1 VPFPRPRSL
10 GGLIFLGLLLVSL
23 PLLGGVVSAALE
35 ISRLADS
42 SERLVLHGIQAT
54 RYTQALVRQVAAMER
69 SARLYQLL
77 GRPQL
82 RGVFDENHRRMRVVL
97 DGLAILPSDPTRDA
111 LVADIRARAQ
121 GIAESLGSQDVG
133 SRAAALREFGTLSQD
148 TGRLSLLASQ
158 QIDRELQGVRAETEQ
173 TRRRLLW
180 QTAALVPI
188 SLGAAFTFALL
199 LGRPLRDID
208 IAIANL
214 GNGRLDQPVS
224 VRALP
229 TDLEALGRQIEWLRR
244 RLLEVAEERE
254 RFLRHVSH
262 ELKTPLANI
271 REGSELLIEGAVG
284 SLRPEQREIADI
296 LRENSLRLQQL
307 IENLLS
313 YSEWQSKRGGLELS
327 EFPLRPL
334 VDSVTG
340 SYQLRIAARR
350 LRLEADIEDLT
361 LNADRNKLKLIL
373 DNLLSNAVKFSPE
386 GGVVALAARA
396 DGDELVL
403 DVSDQGPGVAPADRG
418 RIFEPFFQGATPQ
431 DGLVRG
437 TGIGLSV
444 VQEFAHAHGGR
455 IQLIDDGIRGAR
467 FRLLLP
473 MCRSGAGSTAQVVP
487 QAVESRTS

>member
-1 VPFPRPRSL
+1 VLFPRPRSL

-82 RGVFDENHRRMRVVL
+82 RGVFDENHRRMQAVL
-97 DGLAILPSDPTRDA
+97 DGLAVLPSEPARDA
-111 LVADIRARAQ
+111 LVAGIRARAQ
-121 GIAESLGSQDVG
+121 DIAHRLGSQDAG
-133 SRAAALREFGTLSQD
+133 PRAAALGEFGALSQD

-158 QIDRELQGVRAETEQ
+158 QIDRELEGVRAETER

-180 QTAALVPI
+180 QTAALIPI
-188 SLGAAFTFALL
+188 SIGAAFTFALL

-208 IAIANL
+208 VAIANL

-224 VRALP
+224 VRGPP

-271 REGSELLIEGAVG
+271 REGSELLLEGAVG
-284 SLRPEQREIADI
+284 SLRPEQREIAGI
-296 LRENSLRLQQL
+296 LRENGLQLQQL

-313 YSEWQSKRGGLELS
+313 YSEWQTKRGGLELS
-327 EFPLRPL
+327 QFQLKPLI
-334 VDSVTG
+334 DSVIE
-340 SYQLRIAARR
+340 SYQLRVAARR
-350 LRLEADIEDLT
+350 LRLAVDVDDLV
-361 LNADRNKLKLIL
+361 LDADRNKLKLIL
-373 DNLLSNAVKFSPE
+373 DNLLSNAVKFSPA
-386 GGVVALAARA
+386 GGVVGLAAHA
-396 DGDELVL
+396 EGDELVL
-403 DVSDQGPGVAPADRG
+403 DVTDEGPGVAPTDRG

-444 VQEFAHAHGGR
+444 VQEFARAHGGN
-455 IQLIDDGIRGAR
+455 IELVEGGGRGSR
-467 FRLLLP
+467 FRLRLP
-473 MCRSGAGSTAQVVP
+473 MGRSGVGDAAQAVA
-487 QAVESRTS
+487 QAVESQV

>member
-1 VPFPRPRSL
+1 MVFPRPRSL

-82 RGVFDENHRRMRVVL
+82 RGVFDENHRRMQAVL
-97 DGLAILPSDPTRDA
+97 DGLAVLPSEPARDA
-111 LVADIRARAQ
+111 LVAGIRARAQ
-121 GIAESLGSQDVG
+121 DIAHRLGSQDAG
-133 SRAAALREFGTLSQD
+133 PRAAALGEFGALSQD

-158 QIDRELQGVRAETEQ
+158 QIDRELEGVRAETER

-180 QTAALVPI
+180 QTAALIPI
-188 SLGAAFTFALL
+188 SIGAAFTFALL

-208 IAIANL
+208 VAIANL

-224 VRALP
+224 VRGPP
-229 TDLEALGRQIEWLRR
+229 TDLEALGRQIEWLRC

-271 REGSELLIEGAVG
+271 REGSELLLEGAVG
-284 SLRPEQREIADI
+284 GLRPEQREIAGI
-296 LRENSLRLQQL
+296 LRENGLQLQQL

-313 YSEWQSKRGGLELS
+313 YSEWQTKRGGLELS
-327 EFPLRPL
+327 QFQLKPLI
-334 VDSVTG
+334 DSVIE
-340 SYQLRIAARR
+340 SYQLRVAARR
-350 LRLEADIEDLT
+350 LRLAVDVEDLV
-361 LNADRNKLKLIL
+361 LDADRNKLKLIL
-373 DNLLSNAVKFSPE
+373 DNLLSNAVKFSPA
-386 GGVVALAARA
+386 GGVVGLAAHA
-396 DGDELVL
+396 EGDELIL
-403 DVSDQGPGVAPADRG
+403 DVTDEGPGVAPTDRG

-444 VQEFAHAHGGR
+444 VQEFARAHGGN
-455 IQLIDDGIRGAR
+455 IELVEGGGRGSR
-467 FRLLLP
+467 FRLRLP
-473 MCRSGAGSTAQVVP
+473 MGRSGVGDAAQVVA
-487 QAVESRTS
+487 QAVESQV

>member
-1 VPFPRPRSL
+1 VLFPRPRSL

-82 RGVFDENHRRMRVVL
+82 RGVFDENHRRMQAVL
-97 DGLAILPSDPTRDA
+97 DGLAVLPSEPARDA
-111 LVADIRARAQ
+111 LVAGIRARAQ
-121 GIAESLGSQDVG
+121 DIAHRLGSQDAG
-133 SRAAALREFGTLSQD
+133 PRAAALSEFGALSQD

-158 QIDRELQGVRAETEQ
+158 QIDRELEGVRAETER

-180 QTAALVPI
+180 QTAALIPI
-188 SLGAAFTFALL
+188 SVGAAFTFALL

-208 IAIANL
+208 VAIANL
-214 GNGRLDQPVS
+214 GNGRLDQPVN
-224 VRALP
+224 VRGPP

-244 RLLEVAEERE
+244 RLIEVAEERE

-271 REGSELLIEGAVG
+271 REGSELLLEGAVG
-284 SLRPEQREIADI
+284 SLRPEQREIAGI
-296 LRENSLRLQQL
+296 LRENGLQLQQL

-313 YSEWQSKRGGLELS
+313 YSQWQTKRGGLELS
-327 EFPLRPL
+327 QFQLKPLI
-334 VDSVTG
+334 DSVIE
-340 SYQLRIAARR
+340 SYQLRVAARR
-350 LRLEADIEDLT
+350 LRLAVDVDDLV
-361 LNADRNKLKLIL
+361 LDADRNKVKLIL
-373 DNLLSNAVKFSPE
+373 DNLLSNAVKFSPA
-386 GGVVALAARA
+386 GGVVGLAAHA
-396 DGDELVL
+396 EGDQLIL
-403 DVSDQGPGVAPADRG
+403 DVTDEGPGVAPTDRG

-444 VQEFAHAHGGR
+444 VQEFARAHGGN
-455 IQLIDDGIRGAR
+455 IELVEGGGRGSR
-467 FRLLLP
+467 FRLRLP
-473 MCRSGAGSTAQVVP
+473 MGRSGVGDAAQVVA
-487 QAVESRTS
+487 QAVES

>member
-1 VPFPRPRSL
+1 VLFPRPRSL

-82 RGVFDENHRRMRVVL
+82 RGVFDENHRRMQAVL
-97 DGLAILPSDPTRDA
+97 DGLAVLPSEPARDA
-111 LVADIRARAQ
+111 LVAGIRARAQ
-121 GIAESLGSQDVG
+121 DIAHRLGSQDAG
-133 SRAAALREFGTLSQD
+133 PRAAALSEFGALSQD

-158 QIDRELQGVRAETEQ
+158 QIDRELEGVRAETER

-180 QTAALVPI
+180 QTAALIPI
-188 SLGAAFTFALL
+188 SVGAAFTFALL

-208 IAIANL
+208 VAIANL
-214 GNGRLDQPVS
+214 GNGRLDQPVN
-224 VRALP
+224 VRGPP

-244 RLLEVAEERE
+244 RLIEVAEERE

-271 REGSELLIEGAVG
+271 REGSELLLEGAVG
-284 SLRPEQREIADI
+284 SLRPEQREIAGI
-296 LRENSLRLQQL
+296 LRENGLQLQQL

-313 YSEWQSKRGGLELS
+313 YSQWQTKRGGLELS
-327 EFPLRPL
+327 QFQLKPLI
-334 VDSVTG
+334 DSVIE
-340 SYQLRIAARR
+340 SYQLRVAARR
-350 LRLEADIEDLT
+350 LRLAVDVDDLV
-361 LNADRNKLKLIL
+361 LDADRNKLKLIL
-373 DNLLSNAVKFSPE
+373 DNLLSNAVKFSPA
-386 GGVVALAARA
+386 GGVVGLAAHA
-396 DGDELVL
+396 EGDQLIL
-403 DVSDQGPGVAPADRG
+403 DVTDEGPGVAPTDRG

-444 VQEFAHAHGGR
+444 VQEFARAHGGN
-455 IQLIDDGIRGAR
+455 IELVEGGGRGSR
-467 FRLLLP
+467 FRLRLP
-473 MCRSGAGSTAQVVP
+473 MGRSGVGDAAQVVA
-487 QAVESRTS
+487 QAVES

>member
-1 VPFPRPRSL
+1 MLFPRPRSL

-82 RGVFDENHRRMRVVL
+82 RGVFDENHRRMQAVL
-97 DGLAILPSDPTRDA
+97 DGLAVLPSEPARDA
-111 LVADIRARAQ
+111 LVAGIRARAQ
-121 GIAESLGSQDVG
+121 DIAHRLGSQDAG
-133 SRAAALREFGTLSQD
+133 PRAAALSEFGALSQD

-158 QIDRELQGVRAETEQ
+158 QIDRELEGVRAETER

-180 QTAALVPI
+180 QTAALIPI
-188 SLGAAFTFALL
+188 SVGAAFTFALL

-208 IAIANL
+208 VAIANL
-214 GNGRLDQPVS
+214 GNGRLDQPVN
-224 VRALP
+224 VRGPP

-244 RLLEVAEERE
+244 RLIEVAEERE

-271 REGSELLIEGAVG
+271 REGSELLLEGAVG
-284 SLRPEQREIADI
+284 SLRPEQREIAGI
-296 LRENSLRLQQL
+296 LRENGLQLQQL

-313 YSEWQSKRGGLELS
+313 YSQWQTKRGGLELS
-327 EFPLRPL
+327 QFQLKPLI
-334 VDSVTG
+334 DSVIE
-340 SYQLRIAARR
+340 SYQLRVAARR
-350 LRLEADIEDLT
+350 LRLAVDVDDLV
-361 LNADRNKLKLIL
+361 LDADRNKVKLIL
-373 DNLLSNAVKFSPE
+373 DNLLSNAVKFSPA
-386 GGVVALAARA
+386 GGVVGLAAHA
-396 DGDELVL
+396 EGDQLIL
-403 DVSDQGPGVAPADRG
+403 DVTDEGPGVAPTDRG

-444 VQEFAHAHGGR
+444 VQEFARAHGGN
-455 IQLIDDGIRGAR
+455 IELVEGGGRGSR
-467 FRLLLP
+467 FRLRLP
-473 MCRSGAGSTAQVVP
+473 MGRSGVGDAAQVVA
-487 QAVESRTS
+487 QAVES

>member
-42 SERLVLHGIQAT
+42 SERLVLHGMQAT
-54 RYTQALVRQVAAMER
+54 RYSQAMVRQVAAMER

-77 GRPQL
+77 GQSEL
-82 RGVFDENHRRMRVVL
+82 RAVFDENHRRMRAVL
-97 DGLAILPSDPTRDA
+97 DGLALLPGDPARDT

-121 GIAESLGSQDVG
+121 TIAEGLASTDPAARS
-133 SRAAALREFGTLSQD
+133 AALREFGTLSQD
-148 TGRLSLLASQ
+148 TGRLALLASQ
-158 QIDRELQGVRAETEQ
+158 QIDRELGGVRAETER

-180 QTAALVPI
+180 ETMALVPI
-188 SLGAAFTFALL
+188 SVGVAFGFALL
-199 LGRPLRDID
+199 LARPLRDID
-208 IAIANL
+208 TAIANL
-214 GNGRLDQPVS
+214 GHGRLDQPVS
-224 VRALP
+224 VRGPP

-271 REGSELLIEGAVG
+271 REGSELLLEGAVG
-284 SLRPEQREIADI
+284 NLRPEQHEIASI
-296 LRENSLRLQQL
+296 LRENGLRLQQL

-313 YSEWQSKRGGLELS
+313 YSQWQSKRGELEIT

-334 VDSVTG
+334 IDAAVQ
-340 SYQLRIAARR
+340 SYQLRAAGRR
-350 LRLEADIEDLT
+350 LRLDADVEDLT
-361 LNADRNKLKLIL
+361 LYADRNKLKLIL

-386 GGVVALAARA
+386 GGVVRLTARA
-396 DGDELVL
+396 DADRLVL
-403 DVSDQGPGVAPADRG
+403 DVADEGPGVADADRD
-418 RIFEPFFQGATPQ
+418 RVFEPFFQGGTPQ
-431 DGLVRG
+431 DGLVGG

-444 VQEFAHAHGGR
+444 VQEFANAHGGS
-455 IQLIDDGIRGAR
+455 IELVDDVGRGAH
-467 FRLLLP
+467 FRLRLP
-473 MCRSGAGSTAQVVP
+473 TGTTRLAPGTRASTQVL
-487 QAVESRTS
+487 ES

>member
-1 VPFPRPRSL
+1 MVFPRPRSL

-82 RGVFDENHRRMRVVL
+82 RGVFDENHRRMQAVL
-97 DGLAILPSDPTRDA
+97 DGLAVLPSEPARDA
-111 LVADIRARAQ
+111 LVAGIRARAQ
-121 GIAESLGSQDVG
+121 DIAHRLGSQDAG
-133 SRAAALREFGTLSQD
+133 PRAAALSEFGTLSQD

-158 QIDRELQGVRAETEQ
+158 QIDRELEGVRAETER

-180 QTAALVPI
+180 QTAALIPI
-188 SLGAAFTFALL
+188 SVGAAFTFALL

-208 IAIANL
+208 VAIANL

-224 VRALP
+224 VRGPP

-271 REGSELLIEGAVG
+271 REGSELLLEGAVG
-284 SLRPEQREIADI
+284 SLRPEQREIAGI
-296 LRENSLRLQQL
+296 LRENGLQLQQL

-313 YSEWQSKRGGLELS
+313 YSQWQTKRGGLELS
-327 EFPLRPL
+327 RFQLKPLI
-334 VDSVTG
+334 DSVIE
-340 SYQLRIAARR
+340 SYQLRVAARR
-350 LRLEADIEDLT
+350 LRLDVDVDDLV
-361 LNADRNKLKLIL
+361 LDADRNKLKLIL
-373 DNLLSNAVKFSPE
+373 DNLLSNAVKFSPA
-386 GGVVALAARA
+386 GGVVGLAAHA
-396 DGDELVL
+396 EGDELIL
-403 DVSDQGPGVAPADRG
+403 DVTDEGPGVAPTDRG

-444 VQEFAHAHGGR
+444 VQEFARAHGGN
-455 IQLIDDGIRGAR
+455 IELVEGGGRGSR
-467 FRLLLP
+467 FRLRLP
-473 MCRSGAGSTAQVVP
+473 MGRSGVGDAAQVVA
-487 QAVESRTS
+487 QAVES